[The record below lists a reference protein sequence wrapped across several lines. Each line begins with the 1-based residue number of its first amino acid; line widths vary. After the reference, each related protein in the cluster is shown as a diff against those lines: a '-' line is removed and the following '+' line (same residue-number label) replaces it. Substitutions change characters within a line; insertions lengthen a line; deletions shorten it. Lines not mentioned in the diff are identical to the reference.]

1 MVREDPVMNARS
13 APTAPK
19 RVLVADDEH
28 LMATGLAGS
37 LRTLDFEVVG
47 PVASGEEALDIV
59 ADEPADL
66 ALVDIR
72 MPGSDGLETAHRLW
86 EERGIPSVIISA
98 YADESYLARAQHPG
112 VFGYLLKPV
121 SSDNLRVG
129 IHVAWSRVD
138 EHHKQSQRIGQ
149 LESSLGNRRTIE
161 QAKWKL
167 VQVLG
172 ITEPDAHVQLQ
183 REARDQRR
191 RLIDVANE
199 ILADTWTPPSTNA

>member
-72 MPGSDGLETAHRLW
+72 MPGIDGLETAHRLW

-98 YADESYLARAQHPG
+98 YSDESYLARAQHPG
-112 VFGYLLKPV
+112 VFG
-121 SSDNLRVG
+121 
-129 IHVAWSRVD
+129 
-138 EHHKQSQRIGQ
+138 
-149 LESSLGNRRTIE
+149 
-161 QAKWKL
+161 
-167 VQVLG
+167 QVLALLG
-172 ITEPDAHVQLQ
+172 LVGFGGG
-183 REARDQRR
+183 QRR
-191 RLIDVANE
+191 ADDAAHPVRKPAFEADIDRQAGKDGHGDGGE
-199 ILADTWTPPSTNA
+199 QRQ